1 MISIILLIAL
11 ALFFDYLNGFHDAA
25 NSVSTVIST
34 RVLSPRVAVWSA
46 AFFNVI
52 AFLFFEMHIAKT
64 IGGGIIDI
72 NIVDNQVIFAALG
85 GACVW
90 NLVTWFFGLPSSS
103 SHALVGGLIGAGVA
117 KAGVSALVTSGVL
130 KVIAFIVIAPTVG
143 MLLSIAVA
151 SIVFRI
157 GALFKYKQVDAF
169 FKKAELFSASA
180 FCLGYSGNDAQ
191 KTMGIIGM
199 ILFSAIATEPEV
211 IKPIAQFIMTEH
223 EYAQFIVPNAELFIP
238 QSVKIACY
246 TAIAL
251 GTLSGGWRIIKTM
264 GQKITRLKPVDGFC
278 AESGAAISL
287 FISSI
292 LGIPVSTTHVITG
305 GIVGV
310 GMFKRMTAVHWGVA
324 RRIVWAWFITIPA
337 GAIVASIIFFIG
349 TLIK

>member
-72 NIVDNQVIFAALG
+72 SVVDNSVIFAALF
-85 GACVW
+85 GACGW
-90 NLVTWFFGLPSSS
+90 NIITWFFGLPSSS

-143 MLLSIAVA
+143 MLLSIGVA

-157 GALFKYKQVDAF
+157 GSFFKYKKVDAF

-199 ILFSAIATEPEV
+199 ILFSSVVANPDAIL
-211 IKPIAQFIMTEH
+211 PIAKVIMTH
-223 EYAQFIVPNAELFIP
+223 
-238 QSVKIACY
+238 
-246 TAIAL
+246 
-251 GTLSGGWRIIKTM
+251 
-264 GQKITRLKPVDGFC
+264 
-278 AESGAAISL
+278 
-287 FISSI
+287 
-292 LGIPVSTTHVITG
+292 H
-305 GIVGV
+305 
-310 GMFKRMTAVHWGVA
+310 
-324 RRIVWAWFITIPA
+324 
-337 GAIVASIIFFIG
+337 
-349 TLIK
+349 

>member
-1 MISIILLIAL
+1 MLSIILLIIL

-72 NIVDNQVIFAALG
+72 SIVDNQVIFAALF
-85 GACVW
+85 GACAW
-90 NLVTWFFGLPSSS
+90 NLITWFFGLPSSS

-130 KVIAFIVIAPTVG
+130 KVIVFIVIAPTIG
-143 MLLSIAVA
+143 MLLSIGVA

-199 ILFSAIATEPEV
+199 ILFSAVVTDPQSIL
-211 IKPIAQFIMTEH
+211 PIAKVIMTKH
-223 EYAQFIVPNAELFIP
+223 EYAQFVVPNAELFIP

-246 TAIAL
+246 IAL

-264 GQKITRLKPVDGFC
+264 GQKITRLKPIDGFC

-287 FISSI
+287 FISSL

-310 GMFKRMTAVHWGVA
+310 GMFKRMSAVHWGVA

-337 GAIVASIIFFIG
+337 GAIVASVIYFIES
-349 TLIK
+349 LF